1 MLTGQIVR
9 ALSSFYYIQ
18 CEQELYE
25 SKARG
30 LFKLKEQTPLVGD
43 YVEFVLT
50 DNNIGVITGILP
62 RKNELKRPPISNVD
76 QVLVVVSAVEPAIST
91 FGLDKFIIHIEQ
103 AGIPLIICFTKLDLL
118 ENLRRIDDIID
129 AYNDIGYQTIK
140 SDLSKTD
147 LVPLKELLS
156 DKITVL
162 AGQSGVGKSTL
173 LNRLILEAEA
183 TVGDVSKRLGR
194 GKQTTREVQLY
205 SIQSGGMIADT
216 PGFSQLD
223 FTGIEIDD
231 LSSLFIEFA
240 TYAENCRFRGCKHYN
255 EPDCGVKEAVKT
267 GEIQV
272 WRYENYLSFLKE
284 IIERDEQKWR

>member
-1 MLTGQIVR
+1 MLRGQIVR
-9 ALSSFYYIQ
+9 ALSSFYYIKHG
-18 CEQELYE
+18 QELYE

-50 DNNIGVITGILP
+50 DNKVGVITEILP

-76 QVLVVVSAVEPAIST
+76 QVLVVISVVEPEIST
-91 FGLDKFIIHIEQ
+91 FSLDKFIIHIEQ
-103 AGIPLIICFTKLDLL
+103 AAIPLTLCFTKLDLL
-118 ENLRRIDDIID
+118 ENTNRIDDIIN
-129 AYNDIGYQTIK
+129 AYASIGYQTIV
-140 SDLSKTD
+140 SDFSTTD
-147 LVPLKELLS
+147 LNSLQELLT

-173 LNRLILEAEA
+173 LNRLILEVEA
-183 TVGDVSKRLGR
+183 TVGDVSKRLRR

-205 SIQSGGMIADT
+205 SIPTGGMLADT

-223 FTGIEIDD
+223 FTGIEIED

-240 TYAENCRFRGCKHYN
+240 SYAENCRFRGCRHYN
-255 EPDCGVKEAVKT
+255 EPGCSVKIAVKN
-267 GEIQV
+267 GEIQA

>member
-140 SDLSKTD
+140 SALSKTD